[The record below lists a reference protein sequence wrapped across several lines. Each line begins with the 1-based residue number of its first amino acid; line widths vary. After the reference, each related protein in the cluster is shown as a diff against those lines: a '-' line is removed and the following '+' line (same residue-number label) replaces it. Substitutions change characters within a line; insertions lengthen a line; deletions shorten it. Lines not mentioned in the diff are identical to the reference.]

1 MLKALILT
9 QFINNFLPRLSESE
23 ICKIITYGIYACLCS
38 TDPNKKACI
47 PLHTCQN
54 YNQNYN
60 ICQNYNPP
68 GALLDRSGVYAFV
81 KKVPGCS
88 KFI

>member
-47 PLHTCQN
+47 PLHTV
-54 YNQNYN
+54 N
-60 ICQNYNPP
+60 IGQNYNPP